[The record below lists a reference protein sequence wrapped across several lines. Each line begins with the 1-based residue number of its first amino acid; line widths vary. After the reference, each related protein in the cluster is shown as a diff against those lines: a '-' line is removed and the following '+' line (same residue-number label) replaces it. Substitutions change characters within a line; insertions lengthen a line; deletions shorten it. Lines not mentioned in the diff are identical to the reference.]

1 MTRLL
6 LVSVSL
12 WATAALADILAPK
25 VIDSPA
31 AVYPAASIEKAS
43 VVTLVTVDASGQVTG
58 AEVVESGG
66 AAFDAAAL
74 EAVKRWKFQPATR
87 DGAPIPARIRIP
99 FRFEPPPPPPALP
112 DGGLLLPPAAAAVP
126 SGPVVV
132 PLPPKPGQQPPQE
145 ESIDEVTVR
154 GTRHQDFGT
163 GDFQIELGALAS
175 TVGASAAKAL
185 ELAPGIVIGNE
196 GGLGHAQQIILRGF
210 NADQGT
216 AVEFNFNGVP
226 INQVSNTDAQGYAD
240 LNFLIPEVVREVV
253 VLEGPYDP
261 RQGDFAAAG
270 SANYELGVLE
280 RGTRLQLSYGSFN
293 TVRALGVMAPV
304 DERTGTFL
312 AFQYIKTN
320 GYGANRSGTAVSAMG
335 QYEGTLG
342 AKGLW
347 HVMATGYTSQYQMAG
362 AVRQDD
368 VQAGLIPYY
377 GTYDTL
383 LGGNAQTF
391 NLAADIEVPSAGGVF
406 KLMTFVTWR
415 TLKILENFEGI
426 FPLEDNPPQTPPGV
440 VGEGIQQSY
449 TAFTTGSRGSYRMSG
464 EWLGREQALE
474 LGYYARYDHATPMV
488 ARLIEG
494 TTTPYALEN
503 DTTADVVNL
512 AAYADVDFHPVEWF
526 RLRGGF
532 RADYYSY
539 DVLFNCGDLNGAAVP
554 GTSLARVCTSTA
566 PERKSTG
573 VGIFEPRV
581 TALGQLTQSVSLSVS
596 YGVGAQSQDAQ
607 YVGVPVAAGQ
617 PAPTPFAKQ
626 QAVEG
631 GVLYKRRVDT
641 VDITA
646 RAVGF
651 YSTLSSDF
659 VFDPD
664 LGFAVPSPGTTRV
677 GAVGSTRATGTWFD
691 VLGSFTYADAF
702 YTDSGQ
708 LVPLV
713 PAWVVRLDAA
723 VFGPIPGFRIDGTP
737 VVGKLTGK
745 ASFIGSRPIGDGFRS
760 PSTFTLDADA
770 SFRWR
775 AFELGVRMENI
786 TNLQYALTPF
796 FGPANF
802 PIGNLTTPRNPLNA
816 YTFTAAPP
824 RAIYVTAA
832 VIFGGP

>member
-1 MTRLL
+1 MTSSPRLFVL
-6 LVSVSL
+6 AVSL
-12 WATAALADILAPK
+12 LATAAAADIVAPR
-25 VIDSPA
+25 VTDSPA
-31 AVYPAASIEKAS
+31 AIYPTGETTHVS
-43 VVTLVTVDASGQVTG
+43 VNTLVTVDAQGTVTS

-66 AAFDAAAL
+66 PLFDAAAL

-87 DGAPIPARIRIP
+87 DGTPIPARIRIP
-99 FRFEPPPPPPALP
+99 FRFEPPVEALP
-112 DGGLLLPPAAAAVP
+112 DAGAPAAPAAVP
-126 SGPVVV
+126 GAPVVV
-132 PLPPKPGQQPPQE
+132 PVAPPPGPVSAE
-145 ESIDEVTVR
+145 EQSIEEVTVR

-216 AVEFNFNGVP
+216 AVEFNFNGIP

-240 LNFLIPEVVREVV
+240 LNFIIPEVVREVV

-270 SANYELGVLE
+270 SANYELGVVE
-280 RGTRLQLSYGSFN
+280 RGTRLAFSYGSFG
-293 TVRALGVMAPV
+293 TERYLGVLAPV

-320 GYGANRSGTAVSAMG
+320 GYGENRSGTAVSAMA

-342 AKGLW
+342 SKGLW
-347 HVMATGYTSQYQMAG
+347 HLLATGYTSQYQMAG

-368 VQAGLIPYY
+368 VQAGLLPFY

-391 NLAADIEVPSAGGVF
+391 NLGGDIEVPAAGGVF
-406 KLMTFVTWR
+406 KLSTFLTWR

-426 FPLEDNPPQTPPGV
+426 FPTADNPPQTPPGV

-464 EWLGREQALE
+464 EWLGREQSLE
-474 LGYYARYDHATPMV
+474 LGYYARYDHATPLV
-488 ARLIEG
+488 SRLIEG

-512 AAYADVDFHPVEWF
+512 AAYADIDFRPLQWL

-532 RADYYSY
+532 REDYFSY
-539 DVLFNCGDLNGAAVP
+539 NVLFNCGDLNGAIVP
-554 GTSLARVCTSTA
+554 LTSLSAVCTSTA

-573 VGIFEPRV
+573 AGIFEPRA
-581 TALGQLTQSVSLSVS
+581 TAIAQLTPSVSLSVS
-596 YGVGAQSQDAQ
+596 YGVGSQSQDAQ
-607 YVGVPVAAGQ
+607 YIGVPPVDGHAP
-617 PAPTPFAKQ
+617 PAPFAKQ

-631 GVLYKRRVDT
+631 GILYKRRLDT
-641 VDITA
+641 VEVTA

-651 YSTLSSDF
+651 YSTLSSDL

-664 LGFAVPSPGTTRV
+664 LGFAVPSPATTRV
-677 GAVGSTRATGTWFD
+677 GFVGSSRATGTWFD
-691 VLGSFTYADAF
+691 VLGSLTYADAF
-702 YTDSGQ
+702 YTASNV

-723 VFGPIPGFRIDGTP
+723 VFGPIPGVHIDGTP

-745 ASFIGSRPIGDGFRS
+745 ASFIGSRPIGDGFRT

-770 SFRWR
+770 TFRWR
-775 AFELGVRMENI
+775 IFEIGIRAENL

-802 PIGNLTTPRNPLNA
+802 PIGGLGVPRNPYNA

-824 RAIYVTAA
+824 RAFYGTVA